1 MLLSSDRLWIV
12 TVVIAL
18 SSLLILTFFVMFPI
32 TSKEGT
38 VEQTKVG
45 IDKAINKFETIREEA
60 KRDSILTPI
69 NMSP

>member
-1 MLLSSDRLWIV
+1 MFSDRLWLTAV
-12 TVVIAL
+12 TVAL
-18 SSLLILTFFVMFPI
+18 SSLLILTFFMLFPI

-38 VEQTKVG
+38 VEQTRVG
-45 IDKAINKFETIREEA
+45 LDKAINKFETIREEA

>member
-1 MLLSSDRLWIV
+1 MFTDRLWL
-12 TVVIAL
+12 TAVVIAL
-18 SSLLILTFFVMFPI
+18 SSLLILTFFMLYPI
-32 TSKEGT
+32 TNKDGT

-45 IDKAINKFETIREEA
+45 LDKAINKFETIREEA

>member
-1 MLLSSDRLWIV
+1 V
-12 TVVIAL
+12 AL
-18 SSLLILTFFVMFPI
+18 SSLLILTFFMLYPI
-32 TSKEGT
+32 TSKDGT

-45 IDKAINKFETIREEA
+45 LDKAINKFETIREEA

>member
-1 MLLSSDRLWIV
+1 MFSDKLWFA

-18 SSLLILTFFVMFPI
+18 SSLLVLTFFMLFPI

-45 IDKAINKFETIREEA
+45 LDKAINKFETIREA
-60 KRDSILTPI
+60 SKHDSILTAP
-69 NMSP
+69 NLSP

>member
-1 MLLSSDRLWIV
+1 MSGDRLWLV

-45 IDKAINKFETIREEA
+45 LDKAINKFETIREDA
-60 KRDSILTPI
+60 KRDSILTPP
-69 NMSP
+69 NLNP

>member
-1 MLLSSDRLWIV
+1 MSGDRLWLV

-45 IDKAINKFETIREEA
+45 LDKAINKFETIREDA
-60 KRDSILTPI
+60 KHDSILTPP
-69 NMSP
+69 NLNP

>member
-1 MLLSSDRLWIV
+1 MFSDKLWFA

-18 SSLLILTFFVMFPI
+18 SSLLVLTFFMLFPI

-45 IDKAINKFETIREEA
+45 LDKAINKFETIREES
-60 KRDSILTPI
+60 KRDSILTAP
-69 NMSP
+69 NLSP

>member
-1 MLLSSDRLWIV
+1 LWLTAV
-12 TVVIAL
+12 TVAL
-18 SSLLILTFFVMFPI
+18 SSLLILTFFMLFPI

-38 VEQTKVG
+38 VEQTRVG
-45 IDKAINKFETIREEA
+45 LDKAINKFETIREEA